1 VQRMFPDYAD
11 VLIWLGGFYMEKG
24 DTASAAALFRA
35 LVQRQPRDPE
45 VHYYYGVTLA
55 FQRDLAGALREFDAA
70 IELDPTYARAYY
82 GAYYT
87 LGQAG
92 QVERALGYLQ
102 RLVEVDPGE
111 GQAQRILQTMRPQAT
126 RGAPIPPPQL
136 TDQP

>member
-1 VQRMFPDYAD
+1 MFPDYTE
-11 VLIWLGGFYMEKG
+11 VLIWLGGFYMDKG
-24 DTASAAALFRA
+24 DTAGAATLFHS
-35 LVQRQPRDPE
+35 LVLRQPADPE

-55 FQRDLAGALREFDAA
+55 FQRDLTGALREFDTA
-70 IELDPTYARAYY
+70 IQLDPAYARPYY

-102 RLVEVDPGE
+102 RLVEVNPAE
-111 GQAQRILQTMRPQAT
+111 QRAKGILQMMRPQAV

-136 TDQP
+136 SDQP